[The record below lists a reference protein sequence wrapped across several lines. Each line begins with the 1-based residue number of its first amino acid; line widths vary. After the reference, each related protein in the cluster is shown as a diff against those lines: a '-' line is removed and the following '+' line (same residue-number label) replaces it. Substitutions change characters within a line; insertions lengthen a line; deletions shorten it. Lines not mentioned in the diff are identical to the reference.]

1 MRRRGAMRGKRMKP
15 KGESPAP
22 KWALP
27 MIGAILS
34 LLLVFGLG
42 FSAGKEQYGS
52 DRAVF
57 PKYRFVA
64 DDPSGIQ
71 PANPTSR
78 PELERRQPCANPRGH
93 DEADLCAQWRAAV
106 AAEQAAWAGVWSMR
120 FTVAGAIFSALGLLA
135 LISTLR
141 QGRRALARARK
152 ANRIADRASKNGL
165 RAYLVFHIEVI
176 EISLK
181 GPSPYIVVR
190 FSIINTGQTPAK
202 DIQISRRLKVGKPFE
217 EDGFF
222 ILKVWK
228 PTQSRMILGSGQEAP
243 RTKRYGLT
251 IGDARDIQMGKKH
264 IYFYGEA
271 AYQDIFGKTQTLAFR
286 RWMNKSDLSH
296 FSTSPSGETST

>member
-1 MRRRGAMRGKRMKP
+1 MKQKAEP
-15 KGESPAP
+15 PAP
-22 KWALP
+22 KWAFP
-27 MIGAILS
+27 MIGAILAT
-34 LLLVFGLG
+34 LLVFGLG
-42 FSAGKEQYGS
+42 FSAGKDQYGS
-52 DRAVF
+52 DRVGF
-57 PKYRFVA
+57 PNYRFVA
-64 DDPSGIQ
+64 DDPSGVK

-78 PELERRQPCANPRGH
+78 PSLERRQPCANPRGH

-106 AAEQAAWAGVWSMR
+106 AAEQGAWAGVWSMR
-120 FTVAGAIFSALGLLA
+120 FTVAGAIFSAFGLLA
-135 LISTLR
+135 LISTLQ

-181 GPSPYIVVR
+181 VPSPYIDVK

-202 DIQISRRLKVGKPFE
+202 DIRISRRLKVGKPFE
-217 EDGFF
+217 DDDFF
-222 ILKVWK
+222 IHKVWK
-228 PTQSRMILGSGQEAP
+228 PTQSRLILGSGQEAP
-243 RTKRYGLT
+243 RQKRYGLT
-251 IGDARDIQMGKKH
+251 IGDARDIQLGKKH

-271 AYQDIFGKTQTLAFR
+271 QYEDIFGKMQRLEFR